1 MKVVDAG
8 YEIINDIPRKR
19 IERGARLCYKS
30 EDFIKEGSDVKII
43 TALGKKKHTAMFE
56 HGSMVLQVPEDIY
69 YALNTEV
76 EDLMSTVGN
85 YHISHFLER
94 EIDSKR
100 SFLRFTRN
108 MNEGRYIISGNMRA
122 WVETLLNSAHSL
134 SFGAVVIVFNRISDF
149 IEDIMG
155 TREVLLDY
163 DDKAKEVLSTNA
175 VRSDFMVDG
184 IKVLDQNDINTLSSM
199 ERLIHDSFS
208 VIFTVDRGV
217 THEMVRMRR
226 ASFAQESTRYCNYSG
241 DKFGN
246 EITVIKPIWWDKWSQ
261 STKDSWERAMI
272 FAEEEYNNLMKDEYV
287 KAQQARA
294 VLPHSLKVDIMVTAP
309 LDEWRHIFALRAC
322 DATGPA
328 HPQIKEVMVPLLKE
342 VQSIYP
348 ELFSDMT
355 PADTMI

>member
-8 YEIINDIPRKR
+8 YEIINDTPRKK

-56 HGSMVLQVPEDIY
+56 HGSMVLKVPEDVY
-69 YALNTEV
+69 YALKTEV
-76 EDLMSTVGN
+76 EALMTNMSDEAFGN
-85 YHISHFLER
+85 CINEL
-94 EIDSKR
+94 DSKR
-100 SFLRFTRN
+100 SFLRFTQN
-108 MNEGRYIISGNMRA
+108 HHVGDRYIISGNMRA
-122 WVETLLNSAHSL
+122 WIETILNSAHSP
-134 SFGAVVIVFNRISDF
+134 SFGAVVIICNRITDL

-163 DDKAKEVLSTNA
+163 DDMAKAVSPQCTRL
-175 VRSDFMVDG
+175 DFMVDG
-184 IKVLDQNDINTLSSM
+184 IKVLSKEEINGLSGI
-199 ERLIHDSFS
+199 ERMVHDSFS

-246 EITVIKPIWWDKWSQ
+246 EITVIKPIWWDKWSEA
-261 STKDSWERAMI
+261 TRDSWERAML
-272 FAEEEYNNLMKDEYV
+272 FAEEEYNNMMKDEYV

-348 ELFSDMT
+348 DLFGDMV
-355 PADTMI
+355 PAEILI